1 MTKDK
6 YLFIC
11 ERNASKLVGL
21 FAEQIE
27 IEVMFFMAGLDMAGS
42 IVGKRPKIIAQH
54 EKLLKF
60 IRKTEFHKK
69 SKT

>member
-11 ERNASKLVGL
+11 ERNASKFVGL

-27 IEVMFFMAGLDMAGS
+27 IEVMFFFMAGLDMAGAL
-42 IVGKRPKIIAQH
+42 VGKRPKVIARH
-54 EKLLKF
+54 EKLD
-60 IRKTEFHKK
+60 
-69 SKT
+69 